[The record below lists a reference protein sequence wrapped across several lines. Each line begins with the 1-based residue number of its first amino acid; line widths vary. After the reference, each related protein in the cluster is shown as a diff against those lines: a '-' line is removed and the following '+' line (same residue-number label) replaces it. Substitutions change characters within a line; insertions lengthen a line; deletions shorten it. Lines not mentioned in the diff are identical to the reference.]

1 VTKLNARNLIWL
13 ISLACVLSL
22 AACAGRSEVAASQ
35 QVPGGDPEQGEQAL
49 RDYGCHACHTIPGVP
64 GAEATVGPPLTD
76 WADRHYIAGNLP
88 NTPDNLIR
96 WIQQP
101 QEIEP
106 GTAMPNVGVTEQ
118 DARHI
123 SAYLYTLRRD

>member
-35 QVPGGDPEQGEQAL
+35 QVPGGDPKQGEQAL